1 MTDQKNQ
8 DKEINGNIL
17 LMGTMLITLVLPL
30 ALILLSYVEIISG
43 TADYLVAFAVIS
55 SAIYIVGG
63 GIWMGLQDK
72 IDGKNLK
79 NG

>member
-30 ALILLSYVEIISG
+30 ALILLSYMEIISG